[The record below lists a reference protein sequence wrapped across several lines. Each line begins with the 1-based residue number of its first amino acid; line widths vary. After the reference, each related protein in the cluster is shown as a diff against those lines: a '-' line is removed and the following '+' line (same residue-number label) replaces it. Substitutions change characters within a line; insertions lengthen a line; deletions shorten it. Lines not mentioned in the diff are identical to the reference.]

1 MDRTSRDGALTPFI
15 HKCFDAQVE
24 EYAICDSQRLSA
36 RPADRDGRIILDGE
50 MVAREPTTG
59 LYLKFGTLKT
69 TAISKS
75 ADAGRSAMLK

>member
-24 EYAICDSQRLSA
+24 EYGAEDSRRES
-36 RPADRDGRIILDGE
+36 ADRHGRIILDGE

-75 ADAGRSAMLK
+75 ADGSRSAMLN